1 MGASLVDSLSDGD
14 GGVCSLSPITGR
26 DHSLSLILGLA
37 LVALVLTRLGT
48 TDKMTTSLVVA
59 ASLAILS
66 FLGVETT

>member
-37 LVALVLTRLGT
+37 LVALVLIVCHIETR
-48 TDKMTTSLVVA
+48 MTTSFVIGVTLVVLA
-59 ASLAILS
+59 FFGERAS
-66 FLGVETT
+66 